1 MNWLDIVII
10 VLITWFSLTSLMSG
24 IVREALTLVGFV
36 LGIYLAGQYYP
47 KGAEYLE
54 AYVSDP
60 NLANVLG
67 FLGILLAV
75 WIAVSLLALALR
87 RVARLLFLG
96 WADHLGGMV
105 FGFLKG
111 TVIIEGLLMLLA
123 KFPILGL
130 ATTISQSKI
139 ATFALHYAPFLL
151 TLFPQEFKEL
161 THPLLQGLY
170 Q

>member
-1 MNWLDIVII
+1 MNWLDIMII
-10 VLITWFSLTSLMSG
+10 VVIAWFSLTSLMSG
-24 IVREALTLVGFV
+24 IIREALTLAGFI

-47 KGAEYLE
+47 EGAEYLQP
-54 AYVSDP
+54 YINTP
-60 NLANVLG
+60 NLANVLS
-67 FLGILLAV
+67 FVGILLTV
-75 WIAVSLLALALR
+75 WIAVSLLSMVLR

-111 TVIIEGLLMLLA
+111 TVILEGLLMLLA

-151 TLFPQEFKEL
+151 TLLPQEFKEL
-161 THPLLQGLY
+161 SHPLLQGLY